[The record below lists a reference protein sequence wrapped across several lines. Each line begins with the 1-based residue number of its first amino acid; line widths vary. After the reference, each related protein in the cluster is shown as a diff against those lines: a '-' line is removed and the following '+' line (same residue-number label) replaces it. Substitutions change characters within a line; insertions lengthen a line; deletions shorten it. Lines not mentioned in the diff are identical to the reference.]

1 MPLVTVVIPT
11 HNRAEPVCRAV
22 ESVLDQT
29 WRRMEIIVV
38 DDGSTDDTAA
48 RLEALQSPMVR
59 CLRSPV
65 NRGVSAARNWGI
77 RHGRGELVALL
88 DSDDCWRPEKLS
100 RQVEVFVRHP
110 ETLITQTEEIWIRDG
125 VRVNP
130 RRRHRKRQGDIFAHC
145 LPRCIISPS
154 AVMLRRRLF
163 TAVGWF
169 DERLPACE
177 DYDLWLRVA
186 ARFPVHLDPEPLVVK
201 YGGHA
206 DQLSRRI
213 PALDRYR
220 IAALLKLLDSNILDD
235 RQCEL
240 TMAELRRKVQVYAAG
255 CRKRGRT
262 AEAADLAR
270 EVERRG
276 GMAALDSGIVC

>member
-11 HNRAEPVCRAV
+11 YNRAELVCRAV
-22 ESVLDQT
+22 ASVLAQT
-29 WRRMEIIVV
+29 WRWVEIIVV

-48 RLEALQSPMVR
+48 RLEALESPLVR

-88 DSDDCWRPEKLS
+88 DSDDCWRPEKLA
-100 RQVEVFVRHP
+100 RQVEVFARQP
-110 ETLITQTEEIWIRDG
+110 ETVITQTEEIWIRDG

-130 RRRHRKRQGDIFAHC
+130 RPRHRKRQGDIFAHC
-145 LPRCIISPS
+145 LPLCIVSPS
-154 AVMLRRRLF
+154 AVMLRRWLF

-169 DERLPACE
+169 DERLPAGE
-177 DYDLWLRVA
+177 DYDLWLRIA
-186 ARFPVHLDPEPLVVK
+186 ARFPVHLDPAPLVVK
-201 YGGHA
+201 YGGHD

-220 IAALLKLLDSNILDD
+220 IAALLKLLDSGILNEDQ
-235 RQCEL
+235 REL
-240 TMAELRRKVQVYAAG
+240 TLIELRRKVKVYAAG
-255 CRKRGRT
+255 CCKRGRG
-262 AEAADLAR
+262 AEAAALAR

-276 GMAALDSGIVC
+276 DDLAVPPVCR